1 MCIFYFNFRKYLN
14 ILTAT
19 KQLIGNLNSNFMNFN
34 SLQFLCFFP
43 AVCLIYFMIPAVR
56 FRNIFLLAASYYF
69 YMSCQP
75 GYALL
80 LAGVTAIAYIS
91 ARLMKNV
98 KTNKIAFYS
107 GVILIIATL
116 LIFKYFE
123 FAGSIIRDIMLSAGI
138 LIEIPDFSLLLPVG
152 ISFFTFQAIGYL
164 IDVKR
169 GTIEAEGNL
178 IDFSLYMAFFP
189 QLVAGPIERCAD
201 MLPQFRKKQDF
212 DYIRFLDGLIIM
224 LCGYF
229 LKLVLADRCGEYV
242 DAVYNNIGEH
252 NGGSALLA
260 SFLFSFQILGDFA
273 GYSLIALGAAKIM
286 GFRLTRNFDSPYLS
300 ASVGEFWRRWHI
312 SLSRWL
318 RDYVYIPLGGN
329 RKGKGRTYT
338 SLLTTFL
345 ISGLWHG
352 ASWSFILWG
361 GLHGSAVCL
370 ERTGSHLSKK
380 YPVWRPLGII
390 TTFLFVTFA
399 WIFFRAPDISSAF
412 EIIRLIV
419 FDFDKPYLPIASIA
433 ICAAAIL
440 SLPLITVIERQLN
453 ESIIA
458 EGKASVAG
466 YRAIRL
472 TAFSFPV
479 IGRQLLIAFLGAAV
493 ILFGSPGNSSFIY
506 FQF

>member
-1 MCIFYFNFRKYLN
+1 
-14 ILTAT
+14 
-19 KQLIGNLNSNFMNFN
+19 MNFN

-56 FRNIFLLAASYYF
+56 FRNMFLLAASYYF
-69 YMSCQP
+69 YMSWQP

-80 LAGVTAIAYIS
+80 LAGVTATAYIC

-98 KTNKIAFYS
+98 RIRGIAFYS
-107 GVILIIATL
+107 GVILIFATL
-116 LIFKYFE
+116 LFFKYFA
-123 FAGSIIRDIMLSAGI
+123 FAGSIIRDIMLYAGI
-138 LIEIPDFSLLLPVG
+138 MIEIPDFGLLLPVG

-169 GTIEAEGNL
+169 GTIEAEENI

-189 QLVAGPIERCAD
+189 QLVAGPIERCGD
-201 MLPQFRKKQDF
+201 MLPQFRKKHKF

-229 LKLVLADRCGEYV
+229 LKLVLADHCAEYV

-273 GYSLIALGAAKIM
+273 GYSLIALGVAKIM
-286 GFRLTRNFDSPYLS
+286 GFQLTRNFDSPYLS

-318 RDYVYIPLGGN
+318 RDYIYIPLGGS
-329 RKGKGRTYT
+329 RKGKARTYI

-345 ISGLWHG
+345 TSGLWHG

-361 GLHGSAVCL
+361 GLHGSALCL
-370 ERTGSHLSKK
+370 ERTGNNIRKK
-380 YPVWRPLGII
+380 YPLFRPLGII
-390 TTFLFVTFA
+390 ATFLFVTFA

-412 EIIRLIV
+412 EIIRRIV

-433 ICAAAIL
+433 ICSAAIL
-440 SLPLITVIERQLN
+440 TLPVITIIERQLS
-453 ESIIA
+453 ESNIA
-458 EGKASVAG
+458 TGVAKISG
-466 YRAIRL
+466 YNAIRL
-472 TAFSFPV
+472 TAFSSTV
-479 IGRQLLIAFLGAAV
+479 ILRQLVITFLGAVV
-493 ILFGSPGNSSFIY
+493 ILFGSMGNTSFIY